1 MANKTFAS
9 LAEFFSKHRIVL
21 LLAAI
26 LSMIIGS
33 PFLDDIF
40 HYRVIPDI
48 FITIVLISGIYAIS
62 RKKKHIYI
70 ALALAI
76 PMFIGIWS
84 SRLYQ
89 SPKPMVFGLL
99 FGALFIGFVISL
111 LINFIFNEKEITK
124 EVIYAAVVIYLLMAI
139 MWAFAY
145 FILEYVYPGSFS
157 IPEGASRDTFTYLYF
172 SFVTITTLGYGD
184 VLPLT
189 QKASS
194 LVILEAVTGQIYLV
208 VVVAWLV
215 GMHVSRRSK

>member
-9 LAEFFSKHRIVL
+9 LAEFFSQHRIVL

-76 PMFIGIWS
+76 PMFVGIWS

-99 FGALFIGFVISL
+99 FGKSVIM
-111 LINFIFNEKEITK
+111 IRYNPDKIQQGEN
-124 EVIYAAVVIYLLMAI
+124 
-139 MWAFAY
+139 
-145 FILEYVYPGSFS
+145 
-157 IPEGASRDTFTYLYF
+157 
-172 SFVTITTLGYGD
+172 
-184 VLPLT
+184 PLT
-189 QKASS
+189 LDSRPRRMKVEEYMGMENRFTMLMKSKPALAKQYADQAQKDAESRYK
-194 LVILEAVTGQIYLV
+194 QFQYLAAREGV
-208 VVVAWLV
+208 
-215 GMHVSRRSK
+215 KIEE